1 MSTSRLHLARD
12 GRSLGQ
18 REAAAIAPALIAGE
32 LLPTDLSW
40 REGEPA
46 WVPLGQRPEFSG
58 ATAFRVTPE
67 PALERWRS
75 VGLARAAGLT
85 LRETLLAPTSTF
97 AALPARGHVWT
108 PFLFHLFLAC
118 LANALGL
125 LWAEWFIRPIWERS
139 LGLLLPLLP
148 WGQVF
153 SFFGWLALATPLLV
167 FVGSWV
173 GPALLHLALRI
184 VGGGRGGWG
193 VTFRVTNYIGAAANL
208 VLAVP
213 ILGALA
219 LPWGGYCLL
228 AGLSAA
234 HRDAGWKPALA
245 LALTLLSACCL
256 MLGVAFLALMPFFA
270 QLG

>member
-1 MSTSRLHLARD
+1 MHLARD

-18 REAAAIAPALIAGE
+18 RETAAIAPALIAGE

-40 REGEPA
+40 CEGDLA
-46 WVPLGQRPEFSG
+46 WVPLGQRPEFAG
-58 ATAFRVTPE
+58 AVTFRVMPE
-67 PALERWRS
+67 PALERWRII
-75 VGLARAAGLT
+75 GLPRAAWLT

-97 AALPARGHVWT
+97 SALPLQGSVWP
-108 PFLFHLFLAC
+108 PFLFHLLLAC

-125 LWAEWFIRPIWERS
+125 LWAEWFIRPIWEHS

-153 SFFGWLALATPLLV
+153 RFFGWLALATPLLV

-173 GPALLHLALRI
+173 GPTMLHLALRL
-184 VGGGRGGWG
+184 VGGGRHGWG
-193 VTFRVTNYIGAAANL
+193 VTFRVTNYIGASANL
-208 VLAVP
+208 ILAIP

-219 LPWGGYCLL
+219 LPWGGYCLI
-228 AGLSAA
+228 AGLAAA
-234 HRDAGWKPALA
+234 HRDANWKPVLA
-245 LALTLLSACCL
+245 IVLTMLSACCF
-256 MLGVAFLALMPFFA
+256 MLGIACLALMPFFA